1 MLPLKWAI
9 GWITE
14 MVQLFFL
21 LNQFHRT
28 FTKNCLNL
36 TLYNCL
42 SLGTAAPWSTFIY
55 LSLISDWWKISHLH
69 IWGTQI
75 VLLPGNFDVEYP
87 GELQNKQ
94 LLMHAEYKIQGNK
107 VQQLMTSRSSCRATV
122 MSQNGLTCSSLNFSY
137 EKGRTGRWCSRRDYR
152 LALSTDILC
161 LFLTGVMPVYH
172 TVWTLKVI
180 TSLLLKLAKHPTWF
194 GIHSESFNPLLIFN
208 ILKVFIQDSSK
219 ELFTL
224 FFFVRKRVCVGGIKI
239 SEANYAVIIHWH
251 TQKGSRKDATSSIKE
266 AIAYYPIMGFEL
278 KDCLQVSSK
287 HAVYFCPWRWDY
299 LSLN

>member
-94 LLMHAEYKIQGNK
+94 LLMRAEYKIQGNK
-107 VQQLMTSRSSCRATV
+107 VQQLMTSRSSCRTTV
-122 MSQNGLTCSSLNFSY
+122 MSQNCLTCSSLNFLY
-137 EKGRTGRWCSRRDYR
+137 EKGRTGRCCSRRDYTAGFSHKYT
-152 LALSTDILC
+152 LPVFNSGDACLS
-161 LFLTGVMPVYH
+161 
-172 TVWTLKVI
+172 
-180 TSLLLKLAKHPTWF
+180 
-194 GIHSESFNPLLIFN
+194 HSVNTEGYN
-208 ILKVFIQDSSK
+208 IPPF
-219 ELFTL
+219 
-224 FFFVRKRVCVGGIKI
+224 KI
-239 SEANYAVIIHWH
+239 SKAPYMVWN
-251 TQKGSRKDATSSIKE
+251 SLRK
-266 AIAYYPIMGFEL
+266 L
-278 KDCLQVSSK
+278 
-287 HAVYFCPWRWDY
+287 
-299 LSLN
+299 

>member
-75 VLLPGNFDVEYP
+75 VLLPGNFVVEYP

-94 LLMHAEYKIQGNK
+94 LLMHAEYKIRGNK
-107 VQQLMTSRSSCRATV
+107 VQQLMTSRSSCRTTM
-122 MSQNGLTCSSLNFSY
+122 MSQNCFPAPHYISSV
-137 EKGRTGRWCSRRDYR
+137 KGERQTDVVPAEIIH
-152 LALSTDILC
+152 LAVATDILC
-161 LFLTGVMPVYH
+161 LFLTLTTPVCH
-172 TVWTLKVI
+172 TVWALKVI
-180 TSLLLKLAKHPTWF
+180 TSLLLKLTKRPTWF

-219 ELFTL
+219 EMFTL
-224 FFFVRKRVCVGGIKI
+224 FFFVRKRVCGG
-239 SEANYAVIIHWH
+239 N
-251 TQKGSRKDATSSIKE
+251 
-266 AIAYYPIMGFEL
+266 
-278 KDCLQVSSK
+278 
-287 HAVYFCPWRWDY
+287 
-299 LSLN
+299 

>member
-69 IWGTQI
+69 IWETQI
-75 VLLPGNFDVEYP
+75 VLLPGNFAVEYP

-94 LLMHAEYKIQGNK
+94 LLMRAEYKIRGNK
-107 VQQLMTSRSSCRATV
+107 VQQLMTSRSSCRTTM
-122 MSQNGLTCSSLNFSY
+122 MSQNCFTCFSLNFLCERGKSD
-137 EKGRTGRWCSRRDYR
+137 RRSRRGYTSGCIHR
-152 LALSTDILC
+152 YTLPFFNTDSSGL
-161 LFLTGVMPVYH
+161 LQSVR
-172 TVWTLKVI
+172 LKVI
-180 TSLLLKLAKHPTWF
+180 TSLLLKLTKCPTCF
-194 GIHSESFNPLLIFN
+194 GIRSESFNPLLIFN

-219 ELFTL
+219 EMFTL
-224 FFFVRKRVCVGGIKI
+224 FFFVRKRGCVG
-239 SEANYAVIIHWH
+239 N
-251 TQKGSRKDATSSIKE
+251 
-266 AIAYYPIMGFEL
+266 
-278 KDCLQVSSK
+278 
-287 HAVYFCPWRWDY
+287 
-299 LSLN
+299 

>member
-75 VLLPGNFDVEYP
+75 VLLPGNFVVEYP

-94 LLMHAEYKIQGNK
+94 PLMHAEYKIRGNK
-107 VQQLMTSRSSCRATV
+107 VQQLMTSRSSCRTTL
-122 MSQNGLTCSSLNFSY
+122 MSQNRFTCSSLNFLH
-137 EKGRTGRWCSRRDYR
+137 ERGKTDRCCSGRDYTSGCSHRHTLPVFNTDDAR
-152 LALSTDILC
+152 LSHSVSNEGYNIPPFKINKAPY
-161 LFLTGVMPVYH
+161 M
-172 TVWTLKVI
+172 VWN
-180 TSLLLKLAKHPTWF
+180 S
-194 GIHSESFNPLLIFN
+194 
-208 ILKVFIQDSSK
+208 
-219 ELFTL
+219 
-224 FFFVRKRVCVGGIKI
+224 VRK
-239 SEANYAVIIHWH
+239 
-251 TQKGSRKDATSSIKE
+251 
-266 AIAYYPIMGFEL
+266 L
-278 KDCLQVSSK
+278 
-287 HAVYFCPWRWDY
+287 
-299 LSLN
+299 

>member
-75 VLLPGNFDVEYP
+75 VLLPGNFVVEYP

-107 VQQLMTSRSSCRATV
+107 VQQLMTSRSSCRTIM
-122 MSQNGLTCSSLNFSY
+122 MSQNCFTCSSLNFLC
-137 EKGRTGRWCSRRDYR
+137 ERGKTDICCFRRDYISGCSHR
-152 LALSTDILC
+152 YTLPVFNTNSACLSHSMSTEGYNISP
-161 LFLTGVMPVYH
+161 FKINKAPYM
-172 TVWTLKVI
+172 VWN
-180 TSLLLKLAKHPTWF
+180 SLRKL
-194 GIHSESFNPLLIFN
+194 
-208 ILKVFIQDSSK
+208 
-219 ELFTL
+219 
-224 FFFVRKRVCVGGIKI
+224 
-239 SEANYAVIIHWH
+239 
-251 TQKGSRKDATSSIKE
+251 
-266 AIAYYPIMGFEL
+266 
-278 KDCLQVSSK
+278 
-287 HAVYFCPWRWDY
+287 
-299 LSLN
+299 

>member
-55 LSLISDWWKISHLH
+55 LNLISDWWKISQLH

-94 LLMHAEYKIQGNK
+94 PLMHAEYKIQGNK
-107 VQQLMTSRSSCRATV
+107 VPQLMTSRSSCRTTV
-122 MSQNGLTCSSLNFSY
+122 MSQNCLTLNFLY
-137 EKGRTGRWCSRRDYR
+137 EKGRTGRCCSRRDYTSGFSHR
-152 LALSTDILC
+152 YTL
-161 LFLTGVMPVYH
+161 PV
-172 TVWTLKVI
+172 
-180 TSLLLKLAKHPTWF
+180 
-194 GIHSESFNPLLIFN
+194 FN
-208 ILKVFIQDSSK
+208 IGGACLSQSVNTEGYNIPPFKINKVPYMVWNS
-219 ELFTL
+219 L
-224 FFFVRKRVCVGGIKI
+224 RK
-239 SEANYAVIIHWH
+239 
-251 TQKGSRKDATSSIKE
+251 
-266 AIAYYPIMGFEL
+266 L
-278 KDCLQVSSK
+278 
-287 HAVYFCPWRWDY
+287 
-299 LSLN
+299 

>member
-107 VQQLMTSRSSCRATV
+107 VQQLMTSRSSCRTTV
-122 MSQNGLTCSSLNFSY
+122 MSENCLTCSSLNFLY
-137 EKGRTGRWCSRRDYR
+137 EKGRTGRCCSRRDYTFGFSHR
-152 LALSTDILC
+152 YTLPVFNNADACLS
-161 LFLTGVMPVYH
+161 H
-172 TVWTLKVI
+172 TVNTE
-180 TSLLLKLAKHPTWF
+180 
-194 GIHSESFNPLLIFN
+194 GYN
-208 ILKVFIQDSSK
+208 IPPF
-219 ELFTL
+219 
-224 FFFVRKRVCVGGIKI
+224 KI
-239 SEANYAVIIHWH
+239 SKTPSMVWN
-251 TQKGSRKDATSSIKE
+251 SLRK
-266 AIAYYPIMGFEL
+266 L
-278 KDCLQVSSK
+278 
-287 HAVYFCPWRWDY
+287 
-299 LSLN
+299 

>member
-107 VQQLMTSRSSCRATV
+107 VQQLMTSRSSCRTTV
-122 MSQNGLTCSSLNFSY
+122 MSENCLTCSSLNFLY
-137 EKGRTGRWCSRRDYR
+137 EKGRTGRCCSRRDYTFGFSHR
-152 LALSTDILC
+152 YTLPVFNSADACLS
-161 LFLTGVMPVYH
+161 H
-172 TVWTLKVI
+172 TVNTE
-180 TSLLLKLAKHPTWF
+180 
-194 GIHSESFNPLLIFN
+194 GYN
-208 ILKVFIQDSSK
+208 IPPF
-219 ELFTL
+219 
-224 FFFVRKRVCVGGIKI
+224 KI
-239 SEANYAVIIHWH
+239 SKAPSMVWN
-251 TQKGSRKDATSSIKE
+251 SLRK
-266 AIAYYPIMGFEL
+266 L
-278 KDCLQVSSK
+278 
-287 HAVYFCPWRWDY
+287 
-299 LSLN
+299 

>member
-14 MVQLFFL
+14 MAQLFFL

-69 IWGTQI
+69 IWGTQL

-94 LLMHAEYKIQGNK
+94 LLMRAEYKIQGNK
-107 VQQLMTSRSSCRATV
+107 VQQLMTSRSSC
-122 MSQNGLTCSSLNFSY
+122 QNNCDVTELSY
-137 EKGRTGRWCSRRDYR
+137 
-152 LALSTDILC
+152 
-161 LFLTGVMPVYH
+161 
-172 TVWTLKVI
+172 
-180 TSLLLKLAKHPTWF
+180 LLLTKFSLWKRKDRQTLFQKRLYSRLQPQ
-194 GIHSESFNPLLIFN
+194 IHSACFQQWWCLSITQCE
-208 ILKVFIQDSSK
+208 
-219 ELFTL
+219 
-224 FFFVRKRVCVGGIKI
+224 
-239 SEANYAVIIHWH
+239 HW
-251 TQKGSRKDATSSIKE
+251 R
-266 AIAYYPIMGFEL
+266 L
-278 KDCLQVSSK
+278 
-287 HAVYFCPWRWDY
+287 
-299 LSLN
+299 